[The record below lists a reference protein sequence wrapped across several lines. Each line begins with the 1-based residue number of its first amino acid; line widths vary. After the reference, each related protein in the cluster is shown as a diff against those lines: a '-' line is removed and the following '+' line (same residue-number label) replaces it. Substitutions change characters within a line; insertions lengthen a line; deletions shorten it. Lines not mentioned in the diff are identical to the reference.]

1 MSGGIFKKDNINI
14 KKAYFTGGIIGVL
27 LTLALMLFFSALL
40 LFFNIDRD
48 FAAPFATISVAIG
61 GFVSSYIIAKKIKD
75 NGYII
80 GAINGF
86 VLFFVITLISLIL
99 GNSLTL
105 NTLFHF
111 IIFMLS
117 SMVGGIVGVNK
128 NNRYI

>member
-1 MSGGIFKKDNINI
+1 MQISIDEAFLDL
-14 KKAYFTGGIIGVL
+14 TG
-27 LTLALMLFFSALL
+27 TERLFG
-40 LFFNIDRD
+40 NPTD
-48 FAAPFATISVAIG
+48 T
-61 GFVSSYIIAKKIKD
+61 AKKIKD

-80 GAINGF
+80 GAIVGF

-117 SMVGGIVGVNK
+117 SMVGGIVGVNR